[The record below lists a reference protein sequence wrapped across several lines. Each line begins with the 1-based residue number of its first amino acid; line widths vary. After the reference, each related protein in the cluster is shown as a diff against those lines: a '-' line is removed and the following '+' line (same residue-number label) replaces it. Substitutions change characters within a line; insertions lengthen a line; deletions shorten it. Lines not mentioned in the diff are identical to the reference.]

1 MTLDRFPIGRDWVGR
16 NQHANEPIQDNIRFP
31 STEFYDYYI
40 ENHKTI
46 RQETNT
52 ADVKNFIGRGFSK
65 TVFQVDASHSII
77 ESRSP
82 FSFLRIDQERH
93 PAVTQYLEQ

>member
-1 MTLDRFPIGRDWVGR
+1 MHTDLVSDLNIRKPKERFIFSALIWSAMTVNRTPDSEGLS
-16 NQHANEPIQDNIRFP
+16 NQHENEPIQDNIRFP

-52 ADVKNFIGRGFSK
+52 TDVKNFIGR
-65 TVFQVDASHSII
+65 VFLI
-77 ESRSP
+77 
-82 FSFLRIDQERH
+82 L
-93 PAVTQYLEQ
+93 